1 LCLSASLRAAARI
14 RNAAAALATHI
25 GVDELVL
32 GAGLGLIAWGCWHVW
47 RPAAAIAPGVVL
59 LWISLPGRSPF
70 IVQPKTRG
78 ED

>member
-1 LCLSASLRAAARI
+1 MRTRSLALAAAI
-14 RNAAAALATHI
+14 AAHV
-25 GVDELVL
+25 GPDELAL
-32 GAGLGLIAWGCWHVW
+32 TGALLLIGWGCWQVW
-47 RPAAAIAPGVVL
+47 RPAAALAPGLVL